1 MSLPKLLNISFE
13 EISKPTNLK
22 LNNEK
27 IIEWGNKLN
36 KNKFNIGVAWLEA
49 NLIKMIKIF

>member
-27 IIEWGNKLN
+27 IIEWGT
-36 KNKFNIGVAWLEA
+36 
-49 NLIKMIKIF
+49 NLIKTSLILVWCG